1 MRICLNKPDQ
11 GQNIDTMFQEAFA
24 NIKKIYSNF
33 DGTKWEKGRNLCA
46 ILYVCPHC
54 GCEIYGEWTVS
65 AICTGEFNENK
76 ALQQLLLDHYKV
88 EDFNKIIAQINNHV
102 VPKQLEASIPSL
114 KYATQLTDCPVCSGK
129 LSHESGYLLI
139 YNETNSRASGGS
151 EFDEILNSFCPYQEI
166 EEPHFSYDD
175 IHFDNGE
182 VVEYFCEHYDIDL
195 YVTEKYD
202 LNLEK
207 SLPILLQVVRTAYD
221 DAALTEKWNDY
232 CQSCDVPTDYS
243 PSLQTESIKKSP
255 QKLKEFIQNL
265 LNTEINIYSVSQHLK
280 SLYFIRPEVNRRAIA
295 KTLEPQIHLKEQ
307 IKLAQEAITKADDA
321 YKLACNRTKQLKAS
335 APAPVHLIPPAK
347 PVPPVQK
354 TPGLFNKK
362 KVLAENA
369 ARQNQFQ
376 LDVLAYQEAYQQ
388 YLEEKENLEN
398 QHTVKH
404 QQDIAAA
411 VENEEIAQKILLDKQ
426 HELQALETE
435 LEQVQTKPVAASAQS
450 SLKELVD
457 QEIANAETT
466 LKNLYA
472 CRNKLYAMDI
482 LFVKYRN
489 PVALAT
495 FYEYLLAGRCM
506 TLEGPDGAYNMYE
519 NQVRADM
526 IIGQLSKVLEKLDE
540 IKETQYLI
548 YSEIQ
553 RVNKNL
559 DQMNDTMQKALG
571 ALQSMDKKIQHISE
585 NSDIIA
591 HNTAV
596 TAHYAKVN
604 AELTNALGYMVAF
617 S

>member
-1 MRICLNKPDQ
+1 MRIILQKPE
-11 GQNIDTMFQEAFA
+11 QNHGIDLFFQEAFA
-24 NIKKIYSNF
+24 DVKRTYPHF
-33 DGTKWEKGRNLCA
+33 DGTEWEKDYNRRA
-46 ILYVCPHC
+46 IIYFCPHC
-54 GCEIYGEWTVS
+54 GCEIYGEWTL
-65 AICTGEFNENK
+65 ATIYEGKYNENR
-76 ALQQLLLDHYKV
+76 ALEQLLCDGYRTD
-88 EDFNKIIAQINNHV
+88 DFNKLVSQINNHV
-102 VPKQLEASIPSL
+102 VSKQLEVLIPSL
-114 KYATQLTDCPVCSGK
+114 KHAVQLDACPMCVGK
-129 LSHESGYLLI
+129 VLHKPGYFLI
-139 YNETNSRASGGS
+139 YSSIDDGCAL
-151 EFDEILNSFCPYQEI
+151 DQILDAHCPYKEVEDSI
-166 EEPHFSYDD
+166 FSDDD
-175 IHFDNGE
+175 IHFVWD
-182 VVEYFCEHYDIDL
+182 DILDRISKHHHGDF
-195 YVTEKYD
+195 YYTKQFNPD
-202 LNLEK
+202 LEK
-207 SLPILLQVVRTAYD
+207 NLPIVLQIVRTMYD
-221 DAALTEKWNDY
+221 NAGLTKEWNDY
-232 CQSCDVPTDYS
+232 CQSCDVPADYI

-347 PVPPVQK
+347 PVPPVQE

-362 KVLAENA
+362 KVIAENA

-398 QHTVKH
+398 QHTAKH

-426 HELQALETE
+426 HELQALETQ
-435 LEQVQTKPVAASAQS
+435 LEQVQTEPVAASAQS

-495 FYEYLLAGRCM
+495 FYEYLLAGRCT

-559 DQMNDTMQKALG
+559 DRMNDTMQKALG
-571 ALQSMDKKIQHISE
+571 ALQSMDKKTQHISE